1 MILAI
6 LAAGMGSRYGGLK
19 QIDPITDNGEFI
31 IDFSIYDAIKAG
43 FDKVVFI
50 IKEENYQA
58 FRETVGSRVE
68 KHIKTEYAFQRL
80 EDIPSGKSIPDGR
93 TKPWG
98 TTHAVCAARELLNDS
113 FAVINSDDF
122 YGRDAFFKLAG
133 HLKGQTGNGHYC
145 MVGYTLRNTLTDNGT
160 VSRGR
165 CEIDDNGML
174 SSITELTKI
183 ARKGND
189 AEFLNADGQWEAISG
204 DTTVSM
210 NCWGFTKD
218 AVSKLCTD
226 LESFFD
232 TEKATELKSECFLP
246 GSVDHLMCAGECDV
260 KVYNTDAE
268 WFGVTYSEDK
278 DTVKNAVRRL
288 IDSGIYPENLWN

>member
-31 IDFSIYDAIKAG
+31 IDFSIYDAIQAG

-58 FRETVGSRVE
+58 FRETVGNRVE
-68 KHIKTEYAFQRL
+68 KHIKTEYAFQKL
-80 EDIPSGKSIPDGR
+80 DDIPSGKTVPDGR

-98 TTHAVCAARELLNDS
+98 TTHALCAARDLLDDS

-122 YGRDAFFKLAG
+122 YGRDAFFKLAE
-133 HLKGQTGNGHYC
+133 HLKKQSADGHYC

-165 CEIDDNGML
+165 CEIDGNGML

-183 ARKGND
+183 ARKGNN
-189 AEFLNADGQWEAISG
+189 AEFLNENGQWEALSG

-210 NCWGFTKD
+210 NCWGFTPD
-218 AVSKLCTD
+218 AIGKLYAD
-226 LESFFD
+226 LENFFD
-232 TEKATELKSECFLP
+232 TEKANELKSECFLP
-246 GSVDHLMCAGECDV
+246 GSVDAVMRAGDCDV
-260 KVYNTDAE
+260 KVYKTDAE

-278 DTVKNAVRRL
+278 DTVKRAVRRL
-288 IDSGIYPENLWN
+288 IDNGTYPENLWN